1 VALSSCIK
9 RLVASAAAVMLSFFL
24 TVSTEV
30 LAKEHDTDGN
40 PDKHTKHQSKD
51 DSEVESYAVPCISWV
66 NPLVKPRI
74 ALLCIHGL
82 GLYSGSYH
90 AFGTQLARLGI
101 ATYAIDVR
109 GFGSWMK
116 SQGHSE
122 VDMKSCLTD
131 VKSALEAIRRANPGL
146 PVFLLGES
154 MGGAI
159 ALRVASMYPDLV
171 EGLISSVPSGER
183 FQQKKTDLKVA
194 LEFLKG
200 RNKQYDVGT
209 KIVTQATQNEKLRQ
223 DWSSNALD
231 RMELSPNELIQ
242 FQKFM
247 NDNHGASKNI
257 TDDPVLFVQGTQ
269 DKLVKPEGT
278 WELFN
283 ELTTPDK
290 YFFAVPSEHLIFEEG
305 QDKGADQTRLTTMAS
320 NWMHMVAAK
329 NGTIAQNNKNNSIS
343 EQTAEQP
350 MDTHIAE
357 AIAKLMRGQNDQAL
371 PLMQVAVNA
380 NPQSKEAHYWLAV
393 TYARLHR
400 PKDAHAQMSAA
411 LAVRSSSAVYAQQPN
426 QNSIANSNDP
436 AAVQVQDTTV
446 VKVDPIALSVTNGR
460 PAIVAFSAAWCE
472 QCKQIDGFL
481 AEAKI
486 MFGNSVNLLKVDV
499 DDSNNV
505 ALLKLFKVGPIPTII
520 YLDKD
525 GKVASETIGQTSFI
539 NFAKGISLIV
549 R

>member
-1 VALSSCIK
+1 VELADRIK
-9 RLVASAAAVMLSFFL
+9 KLVASSAAIVLACLP
-24 TVSTEV
+24 STAA
-30 LAKEHDTDGN
+30 LAKEPAKYDNGGKN
-40 PDKHTKHQSKD
+40 SKYLTEQD
-51 DSEVESYAVPCISWV
+51 PASGAAPCISWI
-66 NPLVKPRI
+66 NPLVKPRL

-82 GLYSGSYH
+82 GLYSGSYQ
-90 AFGTQLARLGI
+90 AFGQQMARLGI

-122 VDMKSCLTD
+122 VDIKTCITD

-171 EGLISSVPSGER
+171 EGLISSVPAGDR
-183 FQQKKTDLKVA
+183 FQQKKTNLKVA
-194 LEFLKG
+194 LEFLRGK
-200 RNKQYDVGT
+200 NKQFDVGT

-223 DWSSNALD
+223 DWSSNPLD
-231 RMELSPNELIQ
+231 RMELSASELIQ

-247 NDNHGASKNI
+247 NDNHDASKNI

-305 QDKGADQTRLTTMAS
+305 QDKAADLARLTTMAS
-320 NWMHMVAAK
+320 NWMHMVATK
-329 NGTIAQNNKNNSIS
+329 NGTIAQNGKNNSIS
-343 EQTAEQP
+343 EETTTTEQP
-350 MDTHIAE
+350 MEQHVSE
-357 AIAKLMRGQNDQAL
+357 GFAKLVRGQNEQAL
-371 PLMQVAVNA
+371 PLMEAAVMA
-380 NPQSKEAHYWLAV
+380 NPASTQAHYWLAV

-400 PKDAHAQMSAA
+400 QKEARAQMLKAFANGGGSDVEAP
-411 LAVRSSSAVYAQQPN
+411 QPN
-426 QNSIANSNDP
+426 VSNANAKSTAGAGTQDTR
-436 AAVQVQDTTV
+436 DTTV
-446 VKVDPIALSVTNGR
+446 VKVDPTARSVTNGR
-460 PAIVAFSAAWCE
+460 PAVVAFAAAWCE
-472 QCKQIDGFL
+472 QCKPIDGFL
-481 AEAKI
+481 AEART
-486 MFGNSVNLLKVDV
+486 MLGNNVNLVKVDI
-499 DDSNNV
+499 DDPNNL
-505 ALLKLFKVGPIPTII
+505 ALSKLFKVGPIPTII
-520 YLDKD
+520 YLDKS
-525 GKVASETIGQTSFI
+525 GKVVSETIGQTSFI
-539 NFAKGISLIV
+539 NFAKGMSGIV